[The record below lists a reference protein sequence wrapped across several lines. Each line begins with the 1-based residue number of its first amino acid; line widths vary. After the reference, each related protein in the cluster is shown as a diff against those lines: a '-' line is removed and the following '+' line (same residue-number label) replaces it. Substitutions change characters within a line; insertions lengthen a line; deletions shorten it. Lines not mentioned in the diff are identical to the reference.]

1 MPEEEEEKK
10 EIKSE
15 REKRKKEKSFAIF
28 VVRKQEARTL
38 YQCSYIRVPR
48 RLRAKRVYYSKED
61 L

>member
-38 YQCSYIRVPR
+38 YQ
-48 RLRAKRVYYSKED
+48 AKAMFIYKSAAEIKSQKSV
-61 L
+61 LF